1 MPVESGLAVSSQP
14 AYCTDTNQHTMQY
27 FLFQFIL
34 FKLNNLISVTVT
46 TQTHVNKT
54 VLIHNYVWNWTLQYF
69 F

>member
-1 MPVESGLAVSSQP
+1 
-14 AYCTDTNQHTMQY
+14 MQY